1 MKKNI
6 LLRKKIKHSYGFI
19 LVLFCVLF
27 VSCSDNDQCNT
38 CQEELTRVRSFM
50 ESFNKQALQV
60 ASVMDSLSSLDSLS
74 TMEGEGGFDADQISN
89 YIEAINVRRT
99 LAEAQINQINEQIKE
114 IAGVDNMEALVTSLK
129 NMRNALESKK
139 KEIEKI
145 SARLA
150 SLESENQEIKG
161 KYSNAQKTIQEKE
174 STISQIEKEKTD
186 ALTLAEQSA
195 QKAEKSEQALQA
207 RKLYDKGEKKLKE
220 AKDISIPLVSLSKK
234 NKQEKIDKKTN
245 LLNEAIN
252 LFVEANSLGH
262 SDAAY
267 QANIAKEELKKLK

>member
-6 LLRKKIKHSYGFI
+6 LLRKKINLSYGFVF
-19 LVLFCVLF
+19 LLFSTLF
-27 VSCSDNDQCNT
+27 MSCSDNDQCNT

-89 YIEAINVRRT
+89 YIEAINARRT
-99 LAEAQINQINEQIKE
+99 LAETQINQINEQIKE
-114 IAGVDNMEALVTSLK
+114 IAGVDNMEALVTSLT
-129 NMRNALESKK
+129 NMRNALEGKK

-150 SLESENQEIKG
+150 LLESENQEIKG

-186 ALTLAEQSA
+186 ALSLAEQSA

-207 RKLYDKGEKKLKE
+207 RKLYDKGEKKFKE
-220 AKDISIPLVSLSKK
+220 AKDISIPLISISKK
-234 NKQEKIDKKTN
+234 KKEEKIDQKTK

-267 QANIAKEELKKLK
+267 QANVAREELKKLK